1 MIPWLLW
8 YFCTLWL
15 KGSCIWSLLLSIWVD
30 IHISTNTG
38 SHKANITC
46 PILQCPQCLQSTNT
60 ALGRKKKW
68 SDPKS
73 SPHHCLP
80 YALHAN
86 MVVNFHEKHQYFN
99 QYLLHY
105 QLSPN
110 REKIWPTTFMLL
122 PDLLQGSNVLWPTHQ
137 ILKQYQLTIVLLAVA
152 IAFSLRVITML
163 YLCHWLWDLQDF
175 SLKQIIL
182 VLSAQDTISFTAK
195 TTYHVLEFDLCQWQE
210 GFDSM
215 HQPYLLSYDRPV
227 CQAPI

>member
-46 PILQCPQCLQSTNT
+46 PILQRPQCLQSTNT

-86 MVVNFHEKHQYFN
+86 MVINFHEKHQYFN
-99 QYLLHY
+99 QYLLHH

-110 REKIWPTTFMLL
+110 REKIWPTTLMLL
-122 PDLLQGSNVLWPTHQ
+122 PDLLQGSKCAMTNPSNPAVVPTSHCPPCNCHCLLTKGYNNAILMSLIVGFARLFLETDYPGAISPRYNQLHCKNYLPCPRIWTLQMAGGFWQHAPAIPSFLW
-137 ILKQYQLTIVLLAVA
+137 
-152 IAFSLRVITML
+152 
-163 YLCHWLWDLQDF
+163 
-175 SLKQIIL
+175 
-182 VLSAQDTISFTAK
+182 
-195 TTYHVLEFDLCQWQE
+195 
-210 GFDSM
+210 
-215 HQPYLLSYDRPV
+215 
-227 CQAPI
+227 